1 MENQVKTSTDNKEQ
15 QLKKVIKN
23 DDDPF
28 ASADRGT
35 DYHLSYVQCP
45 DEFPDDE

>member
-1 MENQVKTSTDNKEQ
+1 MENQVKTSTENKEQ
-15 QLKKVIKN
+15 QLKKLSKMTMI
-23 DDDPF
+23 
-28 ASADRGT
+28 RCGT